1 MLRLLGLLSRRR
13 ARARAALSI
22 AGIALGVALGYGVHL
37 VNRAA
42 VEELAASVRTVAGEA
57 DLQVRGGR
65 SGFPEALFPQ
75 VARIAGVA
83 WVNPALELDA
93 GIAGSDERTL
103 RVIGVD
109 ALREGGPQPLAPDK
123 VLLSPRAAAALGEGP
138 LRLVVGQHVVELEV
152 AGVGELKGFA
162 ALTDISTAQWRLGRL
177 GGLNRLHRAPPPG
190 GGGGGASSRDA
201 PPPPPSRRRGGAAG
215 AGASRPGA
223 TSPPRGAGAVN
234 GP

>member
-75 VARIAGVA
+75 VARIAGGA
-83 WVNPALELDA
+83 GGTPPRELAA
-93 GIAGSDERTL
+93 GT
-103 RVIGVD
+103 
-109 ALREGGPQPLAPDK
+109 
-123 VLLSPRAAAALGEGP
+123 PR
-138 LRLVVGQHVVELEV
+138 
-152 AGVGELKGFA
+152 
-162 ALTDISTAQWRLGRL
+162 
-177 GGLNRLHRAPPPG
+177 G
-190 GGGGGASSRDA
+190 GGRT
-201 PPPPPSRRRGGAAG
+201 PPAR
-215 AGASRPGA
+215 
-223 TSPPRGAGAVN
+223 
-234 GP
+234 

>member
-109 ALREGGPQPLAPDK
+109 ALREGVPQLLAPDK
-123 VLLSPRAAAALGEGP
+123 VLLSPLAAAALGEGP

-152 AGVGELKGFA
+152 AGGGGRGRVGVCRPPPRDPARAGP
-162 ALTDISTAQWRLGRL
+162 RGPC
-177 GGLNRLHRAPPPG
+177 GRAPRARGLPG
-190 GGGGGASSRDA
+190 GG
-201 PPPPPSRRRGGAAG
+201 RGGMG
-215 AGASRPGA
+215 EP
-223 TSPPRGAGAVN
+223 VQ
-234 GP
+234 

>member
-42 VEELAASVRTVAGEA
+42 VQELAASVRTVAVEA

-83 WVNPALELDA
+83 WRSEEHTSELQSLAYLVCRLLLE
-93 GIAGSDERTL
+93 
-103 RVIGVD
+103 
-109 ALREGGPQPLAPDK
+109 
-123 VLLSPRAAAALGEGP
+123 
-138 LRLVVGQHVVELEV
+138 
-152 AGVGELKGFA
+152 
-162 ALTDISTAQWRLGRL
+162 
-177 GGLNRLHRAPPPG
+177 N
-190 GGGGGASSRDA
+190 
-201 PPPPPSRRRGGAAG
+201 
-215 AGASRPGA
+215 
-223 TSPPRGAGAVN
+223 N
-234 GP
+234 